1 MEKAGIKLYVDNDK
15 VKLTQEKYA
24 AMQGLIEDW
33 GIQHGLLKNEVNSN
47 SSGASTEAF
56 MLTPEGLDDEK
67 FAALYNKVLKMHT
80 DLEQAEL
87 DIKALL
93 NRVEEFYEILGG
105 EEFSGGVDYLNQGEP
120 SEKVAFLDTSYQPGI
135 VSSSTLIYVQ
145 TAREQTALD
154 SCCDLLAGLKK
165 VSVAYGEDKSTIEES
180 MKKQKYVGP
189 LCGAYTQYV
198 SAVGVFNEDMSAT
211 FDAISEN
218 EYVPVTSR
226 AYDFDEMSIAGC
238 DQVVIT
244 SIKNE
249 VIDEYI
255 LSEEGRAKI
264 QDAVDNWDNQS
275 DAGKKFIVWL
285 YTVSADTVAESF
297 DENECESYKKT
308 MEIILTGFMISTFRA
323 NSETGYETVFDVSL
337 DNDRV
342 KFFLSNLDEN
352 SEAYK
357 ILKVFCS
364 YGIFKNEE
372 FYSSE
377 PDAKCSISLDKAG
390 IAISITSSFPN
401 ANLLLGQSNKDVTYD
416 YYYTS
421 QERSLL
427 YIDYMIEQDSSYAD
441 HLMNDVGCSKDQL
454 AALLTAAQNHYD
466 MEQLDNLV
474 NANDDYSNVFT
485 VDTSELSDSC
495 GNALAEFS
503 FNLMYDY
510 DEIPRNEYE
519 FTKFSDA
526 ILNATFE
533 TDGFV
538 RTEQLLDIMITASSR
553 YNDVCIAG
561 YFLDNCEENRSALLL
576 SNGLYSYWGN
586 LSYYYENEL
595 SYDLSVFSS
604 TQSHIHLSVVN
615 SYINAEGETVTL
627 DFYNDTTGEF
637 SFLIEGKLV
646 GEGVSEDNDVSLSSP
661 YYNDPFITSGVYE
674 DSEART
680 EQAERRL
687 KQIMQEAEEAQ
698 RGLAIDSVIDL
709 VSVFNPK
716 LGGALEL
723 AKQIK
728 EAEIRDMI
736 KSGQSFD
743 EDKDI
748 LNDLVEDP
756 MVIYELESTNYSA
769 ETIQTLLEQ
778 GKLVFNV
785 ASVIGDYVI
794 GMNEEQQKVYDT
806 AKENINL
813 LALDEI
819 YSYNNGT
826 GEGKLCSPEAIDFV
840 NNWNEQGCNYFVD
853 EGLVSTYSGKVYTD
867 DGKLTA
873 EILGHVAF
881 FFGVREESSKGW
893 DDDDCAAALKDIENA
908 SGYTEEEILSAYD
921 VIFNGSASE
930 NESTSDSATEYST
943 IQDIP
948 ADLLT
953 VCIQSLDEAVK
964 DAPKNFTE
972 QLKDKLDK

>member
-1 MEKAGIKLYVDNDK
+1 MIKLYVDNDK

-198 SAVGVFNEDMSAT
+198 SAVGVFNEDMSAA

-249 VIDEYI
+249 AIDEYI

-342 KFFLSNLDEN
+342 QFFLSNLDEN

-357 ILKVFCS
+357 ILKEFCS

-454 AALLTAAQNHYD
+454 ATMLTASQNRYD
-466 MEQLDNLV
+466 MELIDNLV
-474 NANDDYSNVFT
+474 NADSDYSNVFII
-485 VDTSELSDSC
+485 DISQLSDDC
-495 GNALAEFS
+495 ADVLAQFS

-510 DEIPRNEYE
+510 DGIASNENE
-519 FTKFSDA
+519 FMNFSDA
-526 ILNATFE
+526 ILNATFD
-533 TDGFV
+533 TDGYT
-538 RTEQLLDIMITASSR
+538 RTEQLLDMMIEASDR
-553 YNDVCIAG
+553 YNDMCIAG
-561 YFLDNCEENRSALLL
+561 YFLDNCEENRSSLLL
-576 SNGLYSYWGN
+576 SNGLSAYWGN
-586 LSYYYENEL
+586 LSWYYENEL

-604 TQSHIHLSVVN
+604 TESYIRLSVQDF
-615 SYINAEGETVTL
+615 YINSEGDVVNL
-627 DFYNDTTGEF
+627 NFYDDATGEF
-637 SFLIEGKLV
+637 TFIIKGNLV
-646 GEGVSEDNDVSLSSP
+646 GDGVSKDNNVSLSSP
-661 YYNDPFITSGVYE
+661 YYNDPWIKSGVYE
-674 DSEART
+674 DSSART
-680 EQAERRL
+680 EQAERKL
-687 KQIMQEAEEAQ
+687 KQIMQDAEEAQ
-698 RGLAIDSVIDL
+698 RCLAVDCAIDL
-709 VSVFNPK
+709 VSAFNPK

-728 EAEIRDMI
+728 EAEIWDKI
-736 KSGQSFD
+736 KSGQSFG
-743 EDKDI
+743 EDI

-785 ASVIGDYVI
+785 ASIIGDYVI
-794 GMNEEQQKVYDT
+794 GMSEEQQKIYDT

-826 GEGKLCSPEAIDFV
+826 GEIKLCSPEAIDFV
-840 NNWNEQGCNYFVD
+840 NNWNEQGCSYFVD
-853 EGLVSTYSGKVYTD
+853 EGLVSTYNAQVYTD
-867 DGKLTA
+867 DGRLTA
-873 EILGHVAF
+873 NILGQVADL
-881 FFGVREESSKGW
+881 FGVREESSKGW